1 MEKTVKER
9 LVLYLNSKG
18 IGYNKFEKMAGL
30 SNAYISNL
38 KKAPGAN
45 ILNKILKAAPDLNR
59 EWLLTGEGEM
69 YNEDIQLAEDLRPRY
84 DLAAFAGTL
93 SEYVDD
99 TCEMTRKITQLPK
112 YDFTIRITG
121 DSMEPEYK
129 SGDEVACMRVE
140 KGDFVQWGK
149 VYVLN
154 TSQGAVIKRLFKGE
168 NGYRCVSDNKMYND
182 FEVKESD
189 VYSINLVVGLLRI
202 C

>member
-1 MEKTVKER
+1 MENTEQLRGRIEQLVKD
-9 LVLYLNSKG
+9 S
-18 IGYNKFEKMAGL
+18 GL
-30 SNAYISNL
+30 SVMAFAAHAGVDQSSFHKVLKGKLGVSSKMIERIANSYGVDPSWLAYGGDDANAVV
-38 KKAPGAN
+38 
-45 ILNKILKAAPDLNR
+45 D
-59 EWLLTGEGEM
+59 
-69 YNEDIQLAEDLRPRY
+69 DLRPRY

-140 KGDFVQWGK
+140 KGDFLQWGK